1 MEQAVTKSKATKK
14 KKGKKNAGAADGGEE
29 EEEVKLVDLLEIEKR
44 MENKI

>member
-1 MEQAVTKSKATKK
+1 MTKSKATKK
-14 KKGKKNAGAADGGEE
+14 KKGKKNGGAADGGEE